1 MWVLPLIS
9 KIEAEKC
16 VLLLLVRP
24 RERARGKGF
33 LLGLMLQEV
42 KTE

>member
-16 VLLLLVRP
+16 VLLLVRP
-24 RERARGKGF
+24 REREIRVEEKVECEREGVV
-33 LLGLMLQEV
+33 E
-42 KTE
+42 